1 MSSDESEETELLKG
15 IYYYFDHKVIKCDNG
30 NTLIPMA
37 SNDVETDTSIYRQ
50 TSGRR
55 VMRFI
60 PEVTADNLPSRIRL
74 EPRNV
79 GKEPNYR
86 NSFLPQDNAAQH
98 VVNKIA
104 SG

>member
-1 MSSDESEETELLKG
+1 MSSADTEETQSL
-15 IYYYFDHKVIKCDNG
+15 IYYSNEHKTINRDKDKSFD
-30 NTLIPMA
+30 TMA
-37 SNDVETDTSIYRQ
+37 SNDVETDTSIQRQ

-79 GKEPNYR
+79 GRDGTFR
-86 NSFLPQDNAAQH
+86 NSLLPSDNAAQLAI
-98 VVNKIA
+98 NRIA